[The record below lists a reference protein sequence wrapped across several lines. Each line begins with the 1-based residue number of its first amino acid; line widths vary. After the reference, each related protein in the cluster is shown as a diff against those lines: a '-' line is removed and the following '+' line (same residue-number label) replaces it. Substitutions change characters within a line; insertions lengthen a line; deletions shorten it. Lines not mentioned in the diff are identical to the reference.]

1 MVLLS
6 VSFGMV
12 LIAETDA
19 VVALVTMEV
28 LKGYAGVVL
37 TAVFLPLIYA
47 LAIDFR

>member
-1 MVLLS
+1 
-6 VSFGMV
+6 MV